1 MYVYIFIPL
10 SLSHIHEDPVFAVAG
25 LGLLAPPLLLG
36 GGWCGGA
43 SRNFDHGVRSTG
55 GGQPGCCSRWPE
67 PLGVLVSLDGLAGQ

>member
-55 GGQPGCCSRWPE
+55 GGSQVAALVGLSRSECWSRWM
-67 PLGVLVSLDGLAGQ
+67 D

>member
-1 MYVYIFIPL
+1 MIHMMPWLALSYYVCIYIYPSL

-43 SRNFDHGVRSTG
+43 SRNLTMVCD
-55 GGQPGCCSRWPE
+55 QPGGAAR
-67 PLGVLVSLDGLAGQ
+67 LLLSLA